1 MTVTRF
7 RSCYIT
13 SKSGLVAAFSSQS
26 HGHVIELCSLR
37 SVTQYAYSFICI
49 PISDFSAL
57 VGAVCMLRLSVCCFS
72 AGTVL
77 SVKVLDVG
85 RGSSVA
91 PIRELCTLLSPVR
104 TVQYVVF
111 VTFPPCKTTV
121 RCSIG
126 SVPILNPKSWAPSSW
141 CNFSHDLLPE
151 SFAFS
156 A

>member
-1 MTVTRF
+1 MLLLLAHRHRELMNSEGNHGSADCNFMHDEAHGVT
-7 RSCYIT
+7 
-13 SKSGLVAAFSSQS
+13 LW
-26 HGHVIELCSLR
+26 
-37 SVTQYAYSFICI
+37 
-49 PISDFSAL
+49 
-57 VGAVCMLRLSVCCFS
+57 
-72 AGTVL
+72 TVL